1 MLKKNARWLIP
12 VGAALLC
19 AAALL
24 WCWTPAD
31 YISAGCQLSRNAAWI
46 SVDWTSYPV
55 DAEAVRRLA
64 ESAAARRMTTLF
76 PFASYIRQDGSF
88 SPSYTHARAFVDTF
102 RQYNQEIDLLAWI
115 GLPLANERHI
125 GVKGWVDLSSP
136 ETRRQV
142 VAFVVQLVNEA
153 GFDGVHLNAETVQN
167 NDADFLLLLDEIRQA
182 IGADKIISVA
192 GSHWIPES
200 INAIPVFTDFRWTGV
215 YYREVAKRVDQIAVM
230 LYDSQAFAPALYRLW
245 VREEVRGLQRNLDGA
260 DVELLIGLS
269 VSQEETP
276 SHHPA
281 VETLANGLAGVCAGK
296 GEVSLTR
303 GIAVYA
309 DWEFSAAD
317 QAVWL
322 AWQR

>member
-31 YISAGCQLSRNAAWI
+31 FSNPDCQFSRNAAWI
-46 SVDWTSYPV
+46 SVDWTSNPV
-55 DAEAVRRLA
+55 DAEAVRQLVENA
-64 ESAAARRMTTLF
+64 ETRRMTTLF

-88 SPSYTHARAFVDTF
+88 SPSYTHAKALVGTF
-102 RQYNQEIDLLAWI
+102 RQYNQSIRLLAWI
-115 GLPLANERHI
+115 GLPLVNDRNI

-136 ETRRQV
+136 ETRHQV
-142 VAFVVQLVNEA
+142 VAFVVQLVDEA
-153 GFDGVHLNAETVQN
+153 GFDGIHLNAETVHN
-167 NDADFLLLLDEIRQA
+167 NDADFLLLLEEIRQT
-182 IGADKIISVA
+182 IGGDKIISVA

-200 INAIPVFTDFRWTGV
+200 INALPFITDFRWTGH
-215 YYREVAKRVDQIAVM
+215 YYQEVAKRVDQIAVM
-230 LYDSQAFAPALYRLW
+230 LYDSQSFAPALYRLW

-260 DVELLIGLS
+260 AVELLIGLS

-281 VETLANGLAGVCAGK
+281 VETLANGLAGVCAGR
-296 GEVSLTR
+296 GEAGLAR

-309 DWEFSAAD
+309 DWEFSPAD
-317 QAVWL
+317 QEIWL